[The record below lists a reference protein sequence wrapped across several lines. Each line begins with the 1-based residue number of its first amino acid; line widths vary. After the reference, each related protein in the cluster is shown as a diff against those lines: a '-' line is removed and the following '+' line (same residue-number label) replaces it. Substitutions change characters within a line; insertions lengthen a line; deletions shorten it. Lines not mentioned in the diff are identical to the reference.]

1 MRKIYL
7 SIGSNKGNRYSFI
20 KEALRLIRKDMGKV
34 ILMSK
39 IYETKS
45 WGFQSDDFLNIC
57 ITIKSDLLPSELLNK
72 LKQIED
78 KIGRIRNSTKILARE
93 IDIDILFYS
102 DKIVNHEDLIIP
114 HPRLHLRNFVLYPLK
129 EICPYWAHP
138 INKKNIDVLI
148 KNLKTTNNDIT
159 KLSKNDINSY
169 VK

>member
-20 KEALRLIRKDMGKV
+20 KEALRLIQKDIGKV

-57 ITIKSDLLPSELLNK
+57 IMIKSELLPSELLNK
-72 LKQIED
+72 LKNIED
-78 KIGRIRNSTKILARE
+78 RLGRIRNSTKILARE

-102 DKIVNHEDLIIP
+102 DKIVNYEDLIIP
-114 HPRLHLRNFVLYPLK
+114 HPRLHLRNFVLYPLHD
-129 EICPYWAHP
+129 IASDFIHP
-138 INKKNIDVLI
+138 IL
-148 KNLKTTNNDIT
+148 LKPINELLEECKDNDSPLESS
-159 KLSKNDINSY
+159 LSLS
-169 VK
+169 

>member
-45 WGFQSDDFLNIC
+45 WGFHSDDFLNIC
-57 ITIKSDLLPSELLNK
+57 IMIKSELLPAELLNK
-72 LKQIED
+72 LKNIED
-78 KIGRIRNSTKILARE
+78 RIGRIRNSTKILARE

-102 DKIVNHEDLIIP
+102 DKIVDDEDLIIP
-114 HPRLHLRNFVLYPLK
+114 HPRLHLRNFVLYPLND
-129 EICPYWAHP
+129 IASDFIHP
-138 INKKNIDVLI
+138 IL
-148 KNLKTTNNDIT
+148 LKPINELLEECEDDDSP
-159 KLSKNDINSY
+159 KESSLSLL
-169 VK
+169 

>member
-20 KEALRLIRKDMGKV
+20 KEALRLIRKDIGKV

-57 ITIKSDLLPSELLNK
+57 IMIKSDLLPAELLNE
-72 LKQIED
+72 LKNIEL
-78 KIGRIRNSTKILARE
+78 KIGRIGNSNEISARE

-102 DKIVNHEDLIIP
+102 DKIVDHKDLIIP
-114 HPRLHLRNFVLYPLK
+114 HPRLHLRNFVLYPLN
-129 EICPYWAHP
+129 EIASDFVHP
-138 INKKNIDVLI
+138 IFI
-148 KNLKTTNNDIT
+148 KPINELLKECEDNDTPIESS
-159 KLSKNDINSY
+159 LSLL
-169 VK
+169 

>member
-20 KEALRLIRKDMGKV
+20 KEALRLIRKDIGNV

-57 ITIKSDLLPSELLNK
+57 IMIKSELLPSELLNK
-72 LKQIED
+72 LKNIED
-78 KIGRIRNSTKILARE
+78 RIGRIRNSTKILARE

-102 DKIVNHEDLIIP
+102 DKIVDYGDLIIP
-114 HPRLHLRNFVLYPLK
+114 HPRLHLRNFVLYPLND
-129 EICPYWAHP
+129 IASDFIHP
-138 INKKNIDVLI
+138 IL
-148 KNLKTTNNDIT
+148 LKPINELLEECEDDDSPIESS
-159 KLSKNDINSY
+159 LSLP
-169 VK
+169 

>member
-20 KEALRLIRKDMGKV
+20 KEALRLIRKDIGKV

-57 ITIKSDLLPSELLNK
+57 IMIKSELLPAELLNK
-72 LKQIED
+72 LKNIED
-78 KIGRIRNSTKILARE
+78 RIGRIRNSNKILARE

-102 DKIVNHEDLIIP
+102 DKIVDYEDLIIP
-114 HPRLHLRNFVLYPLK
+114 HPRLHLRNFVLYPLND
-129 EICPYWAHP
+129 IASDFIHP
-138 INKKNIDVLI
+138 IL
-148 KNLKTTNNDIT
+148 LKPINELLEECEDDDSP
-159 KLSKNDINSY
+159 KESSLSLL
-169 VK
+169 